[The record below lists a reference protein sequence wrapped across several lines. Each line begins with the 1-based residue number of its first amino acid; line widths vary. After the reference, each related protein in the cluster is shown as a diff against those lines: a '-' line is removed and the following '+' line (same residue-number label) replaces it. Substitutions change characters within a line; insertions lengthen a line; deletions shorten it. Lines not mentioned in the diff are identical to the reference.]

1 MNLKKV
7 ILLVTPM
14 ILTLYFCAAD
24 IPIVTSELQTISSKV
39 FRLFEYNDLNH
50 LSANPTKWG
59 NSHF

>member
-24 IPIVTSELQTISSKV
+24 IPIVTSELEIISSKV
-39 FRLFEYNDLNH
+39 FHKMIKHTQRIH
-50 LSANPTKWG
+50 R
-59 NSHF
+59 